1 MTAPHPIDLWRDQD
15 WLPSV
20 IREIDRKAVG
30 IASADEA
37 NLLTDFISELVAE
50 AACRGRKAG
59 AVSVPPGLDRALDVL
74 KAPELG
80 WIEVRDGGAYLT
92 SVFWKAARARHWT
105 VPGMLLAGRPF
116 LKGVLQGGPTLRQ
129 LLGINLDPFKAW
141 ITHSVLYRALRH
153 QRTEERITEER
164 AALILQRAVLRDMAN
179 PNRSRAVRALSW
191 RDVSG
196 VLNLSENSL
205 RADIRKARQALER
218 RKHARR

>member
-1 MTAPHPIDLWRDQD
+1 MTGRSTLDLWRDHD

-20 IREIDRKAVG
+20 RREIDRKAVG
-30 IASADEA
+30 IAEADEA
-37 NLLTDFISELVAE
+37 RLLTDFISELVAE
-50 AACRGRKAG
+50 AACRGRKAR
-59 AVSVPPGLDRALDVL
+59 AVTVPPGLDRALDVL
-74 KAPELG
+74 NAPELG

-92 SVFWKAARARHWT
+92 SVFWKAARARRWT

-153 QRTEERITEER
+153 QRIEERITEGK
-164 AALILQRAVLRDMAN
+164 AALILQRAILRDLAN
-179 PNRSRAVRALSW
+179 PNRSHAVRALSW

-196 VLNLSENSL
+196 VLHWSETSL
-205 RADIRKARQALER
+205 RADIRKARQALEKRKRVR
-218 RKHARR
+218 R